1 MKWRGIYRMM
11 LENNIDNREMI
22 MKYTRNISPRIEKY
36 YVVTSSSS
44 IPSRVRQHLDE
55 SADTRRARAS
65 FRRDQVFRATGSS
78 FTVRWNLDEANYRA
92 YRTRPF
98 QQIALARGGKRVGAI
113 APGSGNKRRFARG
126 EHGKSVEK
134 SRCKKQDGG
143 GGGGGRE
150 GGRRQRSALGA
161 YFHVIGIRLL
171 KQGANA
177 VHARRPVN
185 RAAL

>member
-11 LENNIDNREMI
+11 LENNIDNRRMI

-55 SADTRRARAS
+55 SADSAESARELSAGSS
-65 FRRDQVFRATGSS
+65 FPRNRS

-113 APGSGNKRRFARG
+113 AQGPVINDDSRAAST
-126 EHGKSVEK
+126 ESPSK
-134 SRCKKQDGG
+134 SRGARNAGWGRRKGG
-143 GGGGGRE
+143 GERGRPAAAFRP
-150 GGRRQRSALGA
+150 RRIFSRYRYQ
-161 YFHVIGIRLL
+161 IT
-171 KQGANA
+171 
-177 VHARRPVN
+177 
-185 RAAL
+185 